1 MDVPYTI
8 TIRPS
13 KTYTPGG
20 APIPAAAITGF
31 SVEKR
36 TTHVDTDYVPVG
48 DYEANGFE
56 EIAVELDLPEGL
68 STAVRVTQ
76 LVNDGT
82 AEYAS
87 TAGSRSVIV
96 PGEPPVQE
104 GLPST
109 APSVL
114 SIVPSSEA

>member
-1 MDVPYTI
+1 MDVPYTV

-20 APIPAAAITGF
+20 APMPADAITSF

-36 TTHVDTDYVPVG
+36 TTHVDADYVQVG
-48 DYEANGFE
+48 NYPANGFE
-56 EIAVELDLPEGL
+56 DITVELDLPEGL
-68 STAVRVTQ
+68 VTTVRVTQ
-76 LVNDGT
+76 LVDDYV
-82 AEYAS
+82 EEHES
-87 TAGSRSVIV
+87 TAGSRSVTI

-104 GLPST
+104 GLSST
-109 APSVL
+109 APTVL

>member
-31 SVEKR
+31 YVEKR
-36 TTHVDTDYVPVG
+36 TTHVDADYVEVG
-48 DYEANGFE
+48 TFEANGFE
-56 EIAVELDLPEGL
+56 EIQVEVDLPEGL

-76 LVNDGT
+76 FVNDGS
-82 AEYAS
+82 EEIES
-87 TAGSRSVIV
+87 SAGSRSVSV

-104 GLPST
+104 GLAST

-114 SIVPSSEA
+114 SIVPSSEV